1 MLKIYKPQSYS
12 YGFSD
17 PVKLDNTVVLP
28 GEEETE
34 EANKPTEEELELER
48 QKKAAE
54 EEARILAEVERRV
67 KTVLEGLREK
77 TDAERREILGKASQE
92 SKKIT
97 DDAREKTAA
106 VLEKANKECAI
117 LKEKAKAEGF
127 KEGFDEGKRQSLEKC
142 GKYID
147 ASAQLL
153 SDINSK
159 KDSYFMDAE
168 EDMREIMCEMLEKIT
183 GEELKVNPAVIEN
196 IIETAAKNFRNSDY
210 IKVSLA
216 QGEVSR
222 EIKTDAKLIKTIIP
236 YIKDIEIEILP
247 DAEDGTVILD
257 NGEEILDASVP
268 TQLEFLKE
276 IMRNTRGE
284 EEEQEKAGQDEK
296 EQEE

>member
-12 YGFSD
+12 YDFSE

-28 GEEETE
+28 GEEATE
-34 EANKPTEEELELER
+34 EENKPTEEELELER

-54 EEARILAEVERRV
+54 EEARILAEVEHRV
-67 KTVLEGLREK
+67 KTALEGLREK
-77 TDAERREILGKASQE
+77 TDAERREILSKASQE

-142 GKYID
+142 EKYID

-284 EEEQEKAGQDEK
+284 EEEQEKAEQDEK